1 MSIRLR
7 LFAILSFT
15 LYSIRCS
22 FAILHNVTYDN
33 LDPSVTYLPQ
43 GGDGWD
49 VDIKE
54 GLDYEGSHAV
64 ASGDPDASAVFQFT
78 GVAVYYFSPLWPY
91 NVSTVVSLDGGNN
104 ITVNL
109 MDMSATPASV
119 GSPPTASSAA
129 RYGFTGLSNNS
140 HTLSMFVL
148 QGLNYS
154 DPNVNGYIVVD
165 GFKCVH
171 PITCSNYDL
180 ISVSCIA

>member
-78 GVAVYYFSPLWPY
+78 GNYSFQASARKSLIRDTTSLPTYRRSSVLFLSAVALQRFHCGIPRRWKQYYCKFDGYERYPRKRWFSPYSIFCSKIWIHW
-91 NVSTVVSLDGGNN
+91 TV
-104 ITVNL
+104 
-109 MDMSATPASV
+109 
-119 GSPPTASSAA
+119 
-129 RYGFTGLSNNS
+129 
-140 HTLSMFVL
+140 
-148 QGLNYS
+148 Q
-154 DPNVNGYIVVD
+154 
-165 GFKCVH
+165 
-171 PITCSNYDL
+171 
-180 ISVSCIA
+180 